1 MNGIT
6 IEEAI
11 FSNKIDKERFA
22 DFRCPICFK
31 QIEIDEKDCE
41 EYIACNGELYHM
53 DCVLDEMKRLAK
65 EFIIDC
71 AYDEFGEY
79 VSDWGLEHYCH
90 TPEMDDRL
98 FADETA
104 PAQFM
109 EEVVDVEE
117 FLIWYEDYEKTEQEG
132 KKNN

>member
-11 FSNKIDKERFA
+11 FSGKIDKERWT

-41 EYIACNGELYHM
+41 EYIAFGGELYHM
-53 DCVLDEMKRLAK
+53 DCVLEEMKRLAK
-65 EFIIDC
+65 EFIVDC

-79 VSDWGLEHYCH
+79 VLDWHIDDYNIEGISDL
-90 TPEMDDRL
+90 L

-104 PAQFM
+104 PAEFM
-109 EEVVDVEE
+109 EETVDAED
-117 FLIWYEDYEKTEQEG
+117 FLSWYEDYINEKE
-132 KKNN
+132 NLSA

>member
-11 FSNKIDKERFA
+11 FSGKIDKERWT

-31 QIEIDEKDCE
+31 LIEIDEKDFE
-41 EYIACNGELYHM
+41 EYIAYGGELYHM
-53 DCVLDEMKRLAK
+53 DCVREEMKRLAE

-79 VSDWGLEHYCH
+79 ITDWGLEHYRH
-90 TPEMDDRL
+90 TPEMDTIL
-98 FADETA
+98 FADESA
-104 PAQFM
+104 AAEFM
-109 EEVVDVEE
+109 EDIVDTED
-117 FLIWYEDYEKTEQEG
+117 FLSWYEEYEKTEQEG
-132 KKNN
+132 KENN